1 MLPRPAICSAALC
14 LPSAAPL
21 RKPLKC
27 CARVKPPSQ
36 TPVWCSRKFTS
47 QEVKLIRYSRN
58 CASICKSPQTQA
70 TSGKPNAGSRNLAS
84 NPRPQGALPTSRAP
98 RFTEPDYAAF
108 LGSLRPDGN
117 PNPGNSSR
125 TCQHGL
131 HSKSDEE
138 CFDIFVAY
146 RQTIR
151 LWK

>member
-84 NPRPQGALPTSRAP
+84 NPRPQGALPTSRALVSLNLTTLHSWGV
-98 RFTEPDYAAF
+98 FAQTETQTRAILHELASD
-108 LGSLRPDGN
+108 
-117 PNPGNSSR
+117 
-125 TCQHGL
+125 GL

-146 RQTIR
+146 R
-151 LWK
+151 